1 MELMRKTKNRITGE
15 TIELWVLKTEVKQDV
30 YKRFVQIAYDRGLN
44 VSKLLGQIVR
54 EFMRDAERVPE
65 ERDL

>member
-1 MELMRKTKNRITGE
+1 MRKTKNRITGE